1 MYVLGID
8 VGTTGTKA
16 ILVDGKGRICAK
28 GYMGYGL
35 ITDVE
40 GRVEQDA
47 SCWWQALVAA
57 VRQACAGIEGS
68 EVGALSLSTQ
78 GASSLLVDAAG
89 EPLGMALT
97 WLDGRATR
105 EADELSDSLG
115 AEAVYRRTGWRVSAA
130 LDAAKLKWLCRH
142 ESDLVAKASGFLST
156 LEFVNAR
163 LVGRAVIDP
172 TNAAIRQLM
181 DIETKAWD
189 PDLVAATG
197 ARAGL
202 LPEIAPSGS
211 YLGQLLPAAA
221 LELGLHEG
229 VGVYNGAHDQYCA
242 CLGSSI
248 TRPGEIMLST
258 GTAWVLMAVTEKPL
272 YTESWISPGPHVVPG
287 RFGALT
293 ALGSAGASLDWFRE
307 KFLGCDYGDIA
318 SHVER
323 DDDAKGE
330 VLFFP
335 WLAGSAYPQ
344 RSSSARA
351 TFLGLGFEHD
361 RWDAA
366 RAVMEGV
373 AFQMRLAL
381 EEYAAKGC
389 AVETL
394 RVMGGA
400 LKSRFWTEAIRDNV
414 PARVEVMEEAD
425 TACVGAAAFAAVG
438 AGFFPDWREAALAM
452 NRPRLLEPCAEGRR
466 ERVAGS
472 FERWR
477 RAGEALSGW
486 YLDEQGRLP

>member
-16 ILVDGKGRICAK
+16 ILVDEKGRIVAK
-28 GYMGYGL
+28 GYQGYGL
-35 ITDVE
+35 VTEV
-40 GRVEQDA
+40 GARVEQDA
-47 SCWWQALVAA
+47 SLWWKALVAA
-57 VRQACAGIEGS
+57 VRQACAGVEGS
-68 EVGALSLSTQ
+68 EVRALSLSTQ
-78 GASSLLVDAAG
+78 GASSLLVDAEG

-105 EADELSDSLG
+105 EAEELALALG
-115 AEAVYRRTGWRVSAA
+115 ADTIYRRTGWRVAA
-130 LDAAKLKWLCRH
+130 SLDAAKLKWLCAH
-142 ESDLVAKASGFLST
+142 EASLVARATLFVST
-156 LEFVNAR
+156 LEFVNQR

-189 PDLVAATG
+189 AEILAATG
-197 ARAGL
+197 GEARL
-202 LPEIAPSGS
+202 LPEIQPSGS
-211 YLGQLLPAAA
+211 YLGSLLPAAA
-221 LELGLHEG
+221 SELGLHVG

-272 YTESWISPGPHVVPG
+272 YSESWISPGPHVVDG

-293 ALGSAGASLDWFRE
+293 ALGSAGASLEWFRD
-307 KFLGCDYGDIA
+307 KFLGAEYAEIA
-318 SHVER
+318 SHAER
-323 DDDAKGE
+323 EDAAKGE
-330 VLFFP
+330 LLFFP

-351 TFLGLGFEHD
+351 CFLGLGFEHD

-381 EEYAAKGC
+381 EEYEAKGC
-389 AVETL
+389 AALTL

-414 PARVEVMEEAD
+414 PARVEVMEETD

-438 AGFFPDWREAALAM
+438 AGFFPDLREAALAM
-452 NRPRLLEPCAEGRR
+452 NRPRLLEGAKADRR
-466 ERVAGS
+466 ERVSES

-477 RAGEALSGW
+477 RAGEALSAL
-486 YLDEQGRLP
+486 YQDEQRRL